1 MRRTASE
8 APTTPIEIAKLRST
22 VDESPCAPEEELDE
36 DEEAVPD
43 VVSELLL
50 VCVVEGI
57 VDEVVE
63 ESSRTSNLSYIQS
76 IFFSVSQDDG
86 QLT

>member
-1 MRRTASE
+1 MRSATSE

-22 VDESPCAPEEELDE
+22 VDESPCVPEEGLDE

-43 VVSELLL
+43 VIPVLVL
-50 VCVVEGI
+50 VCDVEEI
-57 VDEVVE
+57 VDEVIE
-63 ESSRTSNLSYIQS
+63 ESRTSKLSNIQS
-76 IFFSVSQDDG
+76 IFFRFPKDDG